1 MIFDFSCDIGHIKND
16 VPHQLWE
23 AISAD
28 GNANTLVTRFLHNT
42 PSFYANNLLRCYL
55 SYLSPDFINQ
65 TFTILGLI
73 LFGLGLWYLIIN
85 KKWLILIWL
94 LAAPLSPLFDI
105 PNNGLF
111 QTIILYSVLVLVMI
125 FGVRNLWE
133 FFFS

>member
-1 MIFDFSCDIGHIKND
+1 MIFNFSCDIGHIRND

-23 AISAD
+23 ATSAD
-28 GNANTLVTRFLHNT
+28 GNANTLLTRFLHNT
-42 PSFYANNLLRCYL
+42 PSFYANNFLRCYL
-55 SYLSPDFINQ
+55 SYLSPDFLNQ

-73 LFGLGLWYLIIN
+73 LFCLGLWYLVVH
-85 KKWLILIWL
+85 KKLIVISL
-94 LAAPLSPLFDI
+94 LLFAPLSPLFDI
-105 PNNGLF
+105 PSNGLF